1 MSNLTLSEN
10 QSKISALTSYLA
22 TLAST
27 AENHFWNGITNDFN
41 LFGATGNTDP
51 LTVATDM
58 CAASEQVCNQ
68 ILIHL
73 ADMTGETATEVSWT
87 ASVLT
92 QWATPVSLAI
102 QRIAQIVN
110 DITAITTSAPDG
122 FLGQA
127 DYDIRGTLQATF
139 ATLYDQAEAVLNT
152 GLGPH
157 FPPVR
162 TTIWPVLTDFATPA
176 QPATAVAITAE
187 VPSDYLLTLTLLDAL
202 GATVAWNGDG
212 NQTGFNEIEVGDLLY
227 IDSLSVTGF
236 EAFVGNVYEVDAVD
250 GANERLDLII
260 PYPGIAVPID
270 PTTSLSATSVG
281 QIFRIRKVKG
291 IVPPP

>member
-1 MSNLTLSEN
+1 MSKLSLTEN

-73 ADMTGETATEVSWT
+73 ADMTGETATEVNWT

-92 QWATPVSLAI
+92 QWTTPVSLAI
-102 QRIAQIVN
+102 QRISQIVS

-122 FLGQA
+122 FLGQT

-139 ATLYDQAEAVLNT
+139 DTLYDQAEDVLNT
-152 GLGPH
+152 GLGPY
-157 FPPVR
+157 FPTVFTAYWPKLTTVDPIDAYPVKIKCTEDDDVLR
-162 TTIWPVLTDFATPA
+162 LTLYDADDNALLWTGNQAGFDVLTA
-176 QPATAVAITAE
+176 
-187 VPSDYLLTLTLLDAL
+187 
-202 GATVAWNGDG
+202 
-212 NQTGFNEIEVGDLLY
+212 GDLVY
-227 IDSLSVTGF
+227 IDSLSVTGYTGY
-236 EAFVGNVYEVDAVD
+236 AGSVYEIDAVD
-250 GANERLDLII
+250 DTDPAHIDLIV
-260 PYPGIAVPID
+260 PGIV
-270 PTTSLSATSVG
+270 ATSPLTEETSDPATTIASV
-281 QIFRIRKVKG
+281 FKIRKVKDA
-291 IVPPP
+291 PAP